1 MSQNILGE
9 SLRRLRE
16 KSGYT
21 QQQIANV
28 LNIDRSTYSYYELG
42 KTSPDISTLLTLAG
56 IFSLSLEELLGQEPS
71 LPAFHDSN
79 ARIRRKESANHSHI
93 YDLRKDE
100 LQLIAYFR
108 AADTTTK
115 AKIMETVHR
124 LMFGEKSES

>member
-1 MSQNILGE
+1 MSQNVLGD

-42 KTSPDISTLLTLAG
+42 KTSPDISTLLTLSG
-56 IFSLSLEELLGQEPS
+56 MFSVSLEELLGQETAVS
-71 LPAFHDSN
+71 VLHDSGP
-79 ARIRRKESANHSHI
+79 RLRKKESTNHSHI
-93 YDLRKDE
+93 YDLKKDE

-108 AADTTTK
+108 AATPQTK
-115 AKIMETVHR
+115 EKIMAAVHQITSE
-124 LMFGEKSES
+124 EKSKF

>member
-56 IFSLSLEELLGQEPS
+56 IFSVSLEELLGQEPS

>member
-1 MSQNILGE
+1 MSQNVLGD

-42 KTSPDISTLLTLAG
+42 KTSPDISTLLTLSG
-56 IFSLSLEELLGQEPS
+56 MFSVSLEELLGQETAGS
-71 LPAFHDSN
+71 VLHDSGL
-79 ARIRRKESANHSHI
+79 RLRKKESTNHSHI
-93 YDLRKDE
+93 YDLKKDE

-108 AADTTTK
+108 AATPQTK
-115 AKIMETVHR
+115 EKIMAAVHQITSE
-124 LMFGEKSES
+124 EKSKF